1 MKFHWRNLA
10 ASNLAV
16 VFMFKIL
23 QYIKCRKPKENEDD
37 NEQTVKKV
45 FVSVCFNL
53 FLCIHGLP
61 WPLSGGFV
69 APYPFLMPDIRYS

>member
-10 ASNLAV
+10 ANNLAV

-37 NEQTVKKV
+37 NKQTVTKY
-45 FVSVCFNL
+45 L
-53 FLCIHGLP
+53 FL
-61 WPLSGGFV
+61 FV
-69 APYPFLMPDIRYS
+69 LTCSLGSTVFRGPYRVASSRPTHS

>member
-37 NEQTVKKV
+37 NEQTVKKYLFLFV
-45 FVSVCFNL
+45 LTCFFVSTVFR
-53 FLCIHGLP
+53 GP
-61 WPLSGGFV
+61 YRV
-69 APYPFLMPDIRYS
+69 ASSHPTHS

>member
-10 ASNLAV
+10 ANNLAV

-37 NEQTVKKV
+37 NKQIVTKY
-45 FVSVCFNL
+45 L
-53 FLCIHGLP
+53 FLFVLTCSLWIHGLP
-61 WPLSGGFV
+61 WSLSGGFV